1 MDGLMVDLV
10 WVKNPN
16 TGAVTQVPKSA
27 VPQLRQGA
35 WEPLSDKEV
44 ADLEKT
50 DAEKLAETEKALQ
63 EKAEEG
69 AALLVPSEE
78 TEASAGKRPAKSTR
92 KDGE

>member
-1 MDGLMVDLV
+1 MDGLMVELV

-50 DAEKLAETEKALQ
+50 DAEKTAEAERALQ
-63 EKAEEG
+63 EKAKEG
-69 AALLVPSEE
+69 AQALSEE